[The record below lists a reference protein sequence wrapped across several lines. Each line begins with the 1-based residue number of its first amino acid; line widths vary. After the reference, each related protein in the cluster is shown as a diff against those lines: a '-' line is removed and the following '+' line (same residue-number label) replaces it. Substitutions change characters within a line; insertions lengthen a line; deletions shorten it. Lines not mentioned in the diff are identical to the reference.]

1 MRKKVN
7 IGQLFEETFLK
18 LSSPTFGEGLGG
30 ELPIYIQPVPIE
42 QYDEVEIQ
50 IPFLIKRLNEVN
62 KSTIEINL
70 YNLCIEM
77 LRESDT
83 LDIILESEK
92 EIDHQILVE
101 TLDSILNIDDVIQK
115 IVNQI
120 EASNQVPSIV
130 VFTGVGN
137 AYPMLR
143 SHSILNNIH
152 GLAGDIR
159 FVLIFPGSY
168 NNKQLSLFDCI
179 HDENYYRA
187 HNLNNVTREI

>member
-120 EASNQVPSIV
+120 LH
-130 VFTGVGN
+130 F
-137 AYPMLR
+137 
-143 SHSILNNIH
+143 
-152 GLAGDIR
+152 
-159 FVLIFPGSY
+159 
-168 NNKQLSLFDCI
+168 
-179 HDENYYRA
+179 
-187 HNLNNVTREI
+187 

>member
-50 IPFLIKRLNEVN
+50 IPFLIKRLNEVH

-115 IVNQI
+115 IVSQI

-130 VFTGVGN
+130 LFTGVGN

-168 NNKQLSLFDCI
+168 NNQQLSLFDCI

>member
-101 TLDSILNIDDVIQK
+101 TLDSI
-115 IVNQI
+115 
-120 EASNQVPSIV
+120 
-130 VFTGVGN
+130 
-137 AYPMLR
+137 
-143 SHSILNNIH
+143 
-152 GLAGDIR
+152 
-159 FVLIFPGSY
+159 
-168 NNKQLSLFDCI
+168 
-179 HDENYYRA
+179 
-187 HNLNNVTREI
+187 

>member
-50 IPFLIKRLNEVN
+50 IPFLIKRLNEEN

-159 FVLIFPGSY
+159 FVLIFPGRY
-168 NNKQLSLFDCI
+168 NNQQLSLFDCI